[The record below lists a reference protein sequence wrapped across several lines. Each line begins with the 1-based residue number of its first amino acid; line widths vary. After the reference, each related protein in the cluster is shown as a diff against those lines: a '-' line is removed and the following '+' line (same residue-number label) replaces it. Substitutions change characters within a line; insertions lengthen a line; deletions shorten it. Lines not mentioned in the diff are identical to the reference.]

1 MQNKD
6 ISICYLRCVS
16 MFFIILCHIV
26 SNSSTAII
34 SMTSQFFN
42 VGVSIFFFISGYLFG
57 KKGVNCTVK
66 EFYKRRY
73 WRVFFTYH
81 IFLLILFILY
91 LILNQEIIFVRWLSY
106 VFCIQTIVQSNILGA
121 GHLWFLTVIMICYL
135 VTPFL
140 NNFRSSKN
148 MGLVILTSFMISI
161 IIAFTIKEGL
171 GGNLTGMTTYFIG
184 YYVGMIDYKYSKKS
198 YILATVFIVIS
209 VILRLIFKYTFDGT
223 ILYNVILTFI
233 TQNIFAISIFVI
245 FKNLDLKENKL
256 ITFID
261 SISYEIY
268 LVHYMFIIGP
278 VFVIGVNG
286 NLTHNLLID
295 SVVILFFILI
305 SATILKKVANESF
318 IFIKER
324 IK

>member
-1 MQNKD
+1 
-6 ISICYLRCVS
+6 
-16 MFFIILCHIV
+16 
-26 SNSSTAII
+26 
-34 SMTSQFFN
+34 
-42 VGVSIFFFISGYLFG
+42 
-57 KKGVNCTVK
+57 
-66 EFYKRRY
+66 
-73 WRVFFTYH
+73 
-81 IFLLILFILY
+81 
-91 LILNQEIIFVRWLSY
+91 
-106 VFCIQTIVQSNILGA
+106 
-121 GHLWFLTVIMICYL
+121 
-135 VTPFL
+135 
-140 NNFRSSKN
+140 
-148 MGLVILTSFMISI
+148 MISI

-198 YILATVFIVIS
+198 YILATAFIVIS

-305 SATILKKVANESF
+305 SASILKKVANKSF